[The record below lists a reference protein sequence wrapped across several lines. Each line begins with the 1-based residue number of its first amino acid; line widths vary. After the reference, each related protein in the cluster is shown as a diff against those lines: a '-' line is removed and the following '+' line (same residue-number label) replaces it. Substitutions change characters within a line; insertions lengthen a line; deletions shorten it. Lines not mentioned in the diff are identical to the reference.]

1 MATTRCML
9 AVAMIAAG
17 LTYGQTAMAQATA
30 PAQQAPTQRQAPS
43 VSVNDKEIQAFA
55 VASNEIQQLRQKW
68 MPKVQEAASQGPDAQ
83 QKAEDQALGEMKG
96 AVEKSGLSV
105 EKYNQ
110 IAQAAQADPDIR
122 QKIQKHS
129 KPSK

>member
-1 MATTRCML
+1 ML
-9 AVAMIAAG
+9 AIAMVAAG
-17 LTYGQTAMAQATA
+17 LIGGQAAVAQA
-30 PAQQAPTQRQAPS
+30 PQRGPTEQAPS
-43 VSVNDKEIQAFA
+43 VAVNDKEIQAFA

-68 MPKVQEAASQGPDAQ
+68 MPKVQEASQQGPDAQ

-96 AVEKSGLSV
+96 AVEKNGLTV

-110 IAQAAQADPDIR
+110 IAQAAQADPEIR

-129 KPSK
+129 KPGK